1 MIKENMC
8 SVHIKTYRLNF
19 CDYRDCPLQKTVCTS
34 KQSSV
39 VSFNTSYKQLFTF
52 SEIMLLKMSKISIQQ
67 LLSQLTGVYL
77 FLADVY
83 TLIFLSL
90 SVLA

>member
-1 MIKENMC
+1 MIKENVC
-8 SVHIKTYRLNF
+8 SVHVKTYRLNF
-19 CDYRDCPLQKTVCTS
+19 CDYKDCLLQKTVCTS

-90 SVLA
+90 PVLA